1 MFIMKKYKVIGI
13 FFMILFLFS
22 FLRPEN
28 IQAAIKLNKTKA
40 TLYVGD
46 TLSLNISG
54 TTSKVKWTSSNK
66 KVATVNNTGKVTA
79 KSVGSVTITAS
90 ISDIKCTCKITVKEK
105 FNSANA
111 LKNLKCKYYTYA
123 EGIIAIIKN
132 NNSYDLSLSATAE
145 FYDSNNTVIDKSTDY
160 SFCLGAG
167 NECAFKFV
175 APINKKKEYIDYEHY
190 EIKYS
195 CKESRYNDASSVLDL
210 KHSEEADKL
219 VIEVKNNGEKKLDM
233 AVVSILFFKGGKVI
247 KYDCSY
253 FEFKE
258 DEHTDNLEFSYPL
271 DENSEII
278 VPDEYEIYL
287 KQCYCF
293 F

>member
-1 MFIMKKYKVIGI
+1 
-13 FFMILFLFS
+13 MILFLIS

-28 IQAAIKLNKTKA
+28 VQATIKLNKTKA

-46 TLSLNISG
+46 SLSLNISG
-54 TTSKVKWTSSNK
+54 TTSKIKWTSSNK
-66 KVATVNNTGKVTA
+66 KIASVNNKGKVTA

-105 FNSANA
+105 FNSANS
-111 LKNLKCKYYTYA
+111 LKNLKCKYYTY
-123 EGIIAIIKN
+123 EDGIIAIIKN
-132 NNSYDLSLSATAE
+132 NNNYNLSLSATAE
-145 FYDSNNTVIDKSTDY
+145 FYDSNNTIIDKSTDY

-167 NECAFKFV
+167 NECAFEFV
-175 APINKKKEYIDYEHY
+175 APINEKKEHIKYDHY

-195 CKESRYNDASSVLDL
+195 CKESHYNDTSSVLDL
-210 KHSEEADKL
+210 KYNEEANKI
-219 VIEVKNNGEKKLDM
+219 VIEAKNNGEKKLDM
-233 AVVSILFFKGGKVI
+233 TVVSILFFKGSKVI

-258 DEHTDNLEFSYPL
+258 NENTDILEFSYPL
-271 DENSEII
+271 NENSEII

-287 KQCYCF
+287 KQCYSF